1 MDNEELSLRHYIDVI
16 LRRKWLV
23 VTATALAI
31 AAALAYTLFQSPVYQ
46 AETTVLIERE
56 QGLGRLLEASGEFF
70 IDRSIRTQME
80 LIKSRDVLSRAVI
93 ALNPNLD
100 ADPALLA
107 IQVEQLGDDVRVS
120 QIASTDLV
128 TVTARAPE
136 PALARARA
144 NAVAEAYVAHIVDA
158 RVESVNR
165 ALEVT
170 SSRLALGGPG
180 VNIGATQLYEQLQ
193 QVQQELELA
202 KAAGQIVGLR
212 IVDPALLPQRPV
224 GPRLWLNLTLGATLG
239 MVLGVASAFGLEY
252 LDRKIRSDLDVKAAV
267 GLPVLGL
274 IPQWEIKTNPHMV
287 TLEKDPKSAF
297 AEAFWV
303 LRANLQFAGV
313 DQPLRSIL
321 VTSPAPAE
329 GKSLIA
335 ANLARAFVLDGHRVL
350 LLEGDLRRPTLRQG
364 FGLPEGPGLTSILM
378 GEEDLESCLPE
389 IEGMDFLRAGIRPPN
404 PAQLLGSQRMT
415 SHLQSTEERYEM
427 VIIDGPPVLGF
438 ADALVVGRHT
448 GGILLVIRANFTDR
462 DAAVEAT
469 EVLQGV
475 NLHTLGVALNSV
487 RPGYRGYRYRYYQKY
502 YGADEEV

>member
-1 MDNEELSLRHYIDVI
+1 MDNEELGLRHFIEVI

-23 VTATALAI
+23 ATATALAI
-31 AAALAYTLFQSPVYQ
+31 VASLAFTLFQTPVYQ
-46 AETTVLIERE
+46 AQTSILIERE
-56 QGLGRLLEASGEFF
+56 EGLGRLLEASGDFF

-93 ALNPNLD
+93 ALNPNID
-100 ADPALLA
+100 ADQTILA
-107 IQVEQLGDDVRVS
+107 IRAQRLGDAVRVS
-120 QIASTDLV
+120 QITSTDLV
-128 TVTARAPE
+128 TVTAKAQE
-136 PALARARA
+136 PALAQARA

-165 ALEVT
+165 ALEAT
-170 SSRLALGGPG
+170 SNRLVQRAGDP
-180 VNIGATQLYEQLQ
+180 GATQLFEQLL

-202 KAAGQIVGLR
+202 RAAGQIVGLR
-212 IVDPALLPQRPV
+212 IVDRALLPRRPV
-224 GPRLWLNLTLGATLG
+224 GPRLWLNLTIGTLLG
-239 MVLGVASAFGLEY
+239 MILGTTAAFGAEY
-252 LDRKIRSDLDVKAAV
+252 LNRKIRSDLDVKAAM

-274 IPQWEIKTNPHMV
+274 IPHWEIKTNPHMV